1 MRNSFVNFYAFVELL
16 SLEDYLSPTSC
27 QSFLFIPLKRAEIER
42 FCDLFMGYKK
52 GTLEINE
59 LSSEK
64 GFVWKWF
71 RCYERTESIL
81 KYWATSGIFRL
92 LGETAVNWK
101 LKNIFWIF
109 VDAFQCNNCNRLLML
124 DFTYQI
130 LLLFP
135 SLCLSFKHFGRI
147 CKMFLQDLKVTTNC
161 FLYFFLMYMLQT
173 NIPKLC
179 YFVDVVLLIFHFLSY
194 IVLQAKSPNRSI
206 LLNSILYGE
215 G

>member
-52 GTLEINE
+52 GKLEINE

-109 VDAFQCNNCNRLLML
+109 VDAFQCNNCNWLML
-124 DFTYQI
+124 DFTYHI

-161 FLYFFLMYMLQT
+161 FLYFFFNVHASNEYTKALL
-173 NIPKLC
+173 LC
-179 YFVDVVLLIFHFLSY
+179 WRCFSDFSFLILHSSASK
-194 IVLQAKSPNRSI
+194 ISK
-206 LLNSILYGE
+206 
-215 G
+215 